1 MPSVESGVVSCN
13 LCSFWLFIADQINSV
28 YCGELSGMM
37 FKYLTL
43 TILNVR
49 IMHAGC
55 VGEMESGRGE
65 LSRDDDGDPVL
76 LSSCEKFGD
85 DDKL

>member
-1 MPSVESGVVSCN
+1 M
-13 LCSFWLFIADQINSV
+13 
-28 YCGELSGMM
+28 
-37 FKYLTL
+37 
-43 TILNVR
+43 LNVR

-65 LSRDDDGDPVL
+65 LSRDDDGDPLVL

-85 DDKL
+85 DVKL